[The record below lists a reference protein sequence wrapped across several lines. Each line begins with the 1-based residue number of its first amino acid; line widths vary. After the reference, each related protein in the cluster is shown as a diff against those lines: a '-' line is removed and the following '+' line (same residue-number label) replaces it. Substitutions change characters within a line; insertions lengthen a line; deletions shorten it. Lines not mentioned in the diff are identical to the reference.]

1 MGPRRLS
8 ALLVHPAGPDPMHA
22 DVKRTWSNTISTP
35 STASPQ
41 VSIAAPSQ
49 LDRPNRANRPNH
61 PNRRLLRHRQSRR
74 KLRLARRLARKQ
86 DKYQLKT
93 WDHYVGE
100 A

>member
-1 MGPRRLS
+1 M
-8 ALLVHPAGPDPMHA
+8 HPAEKARWQQHQQQHRHQLHTA
-22 DVKRTWSNTISTP
+22 KLRSNTWLGRS
-35 STASPQ
+35 
-41 VSIAAPSQ
+41 
-49 LDRPNRANRPNH
+49 NRSNRSNH